1 MKPKGE
7 SKPFKKEIFQSL
19 FKCIRIKSSSL
30 NIREIAFGSA
40 EQKESVEL
48 RYIVLREPL
57 GLQFDENDLAK
68 EYEDFHIA
76 AYFHDELVGI
86 LLLKPTENKDII
98 KMRQVAVADAWQ
110 GKGIGKAMVLFAEK
124 FAFEKGYKKM
134 ELHARES
141 AVPFYLSLGYFI
153 KGDTFYEVG
162 IPHRKMVMTL

>member
-1 MKPKGE
+1 MKPTGE
-7 SKPFKKEIFQSL
+7 LRPFKKEIFLIL
-19 FKCIRIKSSSL
+19 FNRNRINSSNL
-30 NIREIAFGSA
+30 NIREISFGSP

-57 GLQFDENDLAK
+57 GLRFDETELAK

-110 GKGIGKAMVLFAEK
+110 GKGVGKAMVLFAEK

-134 ELHARES
+134 ELHARET

-162 IPHRKMVMTL
+162 IPHKKMVMTL